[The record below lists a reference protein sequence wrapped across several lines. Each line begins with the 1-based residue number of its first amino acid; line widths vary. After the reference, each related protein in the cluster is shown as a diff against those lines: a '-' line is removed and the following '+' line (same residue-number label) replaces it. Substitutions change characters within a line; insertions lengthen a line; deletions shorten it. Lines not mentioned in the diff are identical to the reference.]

1 MTSPFNGLDA
11 ATADGKL
18 YLHLEPSVVD
28 ELERNAFDPYEQKL
42 DAIVRNALD
51 DTTGYFGANSKNDL
65 AKAMEN
71 AFNAKGKALTD
82 YVREQLAQTRQ
93 FVKTARDAA
102 NALKAHEA
110 D

>member
-1 MTSPFNGLDA
+1 MTSPWGGLDA

-18 YLHLEPSVVD
+18 YLHLEPGAVD
-28 ELERNAFDPYEQKL
+28 GLESSAFDPYEAKL
-42 DAIVRNALD
+42 QAVIDNALD
-51 DTTGYFGANSKNDL
+51 DTTGYFGSNANNDL

-82 YVREQLAQTRQ
+82 YVREQLAQTQ
-93 FVKTARDAA
+93 DFIKTAHDAA
-102 NALKAHEA
+102 NALKKHES